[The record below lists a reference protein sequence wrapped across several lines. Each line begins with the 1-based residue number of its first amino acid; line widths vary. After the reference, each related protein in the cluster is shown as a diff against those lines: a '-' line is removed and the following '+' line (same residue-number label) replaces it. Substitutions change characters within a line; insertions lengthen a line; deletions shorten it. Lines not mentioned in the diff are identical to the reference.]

1 MMRKIGTVVHYY
13 GKLSVAV
20 VYLDETL
27 MVHDLVAFKGATTD
41 FQQEIDSMQVDNQ
54 SINIIGK
61 EKEVA
66 VKVKD
71 RVRTGDKLY
80 RLE

>member
-20 VYLDETL
+20 VHLDETL
-27 MVHDLVAFKGATTD
+27 MVHDRVAFKGATTG
-41 FQQEIDSMQVDNQ
+41 FEQTIDSMQLDNQ
-54 SINIIGK
+54 DIIIIGK
-61 EKEVA
+61 GKEVA

>member
-1 MMRKIGTVVHYY
+1 MLRKIGTVIHYFSN
-13 GKLSVAV
+13 LSVAV

-41 FQQEIDSMQVDNQ
+41 FQQEIESMQVDNQ
-54 SINIIGK
+54 NINISGAG
-61 EKEVA
+61 KEVA
-66 VKVKD
+66 IMVMD
-71 RVRTGDKLY
+71 RVRAGDKLY